1 MDIKGGETIFTGIIE
16 EIGTVHSMKKGRS
29 SMELAISS
37 KKVLEDVH
45 LGDSI
50 SVNGVCLTV
59 TSFTQTLFTVDV
71 MPETVKASSIRT
83 LKPGSKVNLERA
95 MSANGRFG
103 GHFVSGHIDGTG
115 TIMKKERKE
124 NAVYYVIQLEDGL
137 SAYCMPKGS
146 VAVDGT
152 SLTIFGIEG
161 NLLTVSL
168 IPLTHQDTILGR
180 KAAGDIVNIENDMLG
195 KYIIHQMKNSESSKP
210 GLDLAFLSK
219 HGF

>member
-1 MDIKGGETIFTGIIE
+1 MFTGIIE

-71 MPETVKASSIRT
+71 MPETVKASSIRI
-83 LKPGSKVNLERA
+83 LKPGSEVNLERA

-124 NAVYYVIQLEDGL
+124 NAVYYVIQLEEGL
-137 SAYCMPKGS
+137 STYCMPKGS
-146 VAVDGT
+146 VAIDGT

-195 KYIIHQMKNSESSKP
+195 KYIIHQMKNSESKP

>member
-1 MDIKGGETIFTGIIE
+1 MFTGIIE

-83 LKPGSKVNLERA
+83 LKPGSEVNLERA

-124 NAVYYVIQLEDGL
+124 NAVYYVIQLEEGL
-137 SAYCMPKGS
+137 STYCMPKGS
-146 VAVDGT
+146 VAIDGT

-195 KYIIHQMKNSESSKP
+195 KYIIHQMKNSESKP